1 MKNKWSGDVD
11 LGDGSVERLH
21 DDYMEQLSFIKN
33 IGLKYHRSD
42 DKITLDLSRVKHQLE
57 ESMTFLTNGLGA
69 AKKLYEDSLKRSN
82 AAEQT
87 LFALAWEID
96 GYEKLKESNSTMTG
110 TIEGLRKRVTGEE
123 QRGNLAKDLADF
135 RRDLQSYTKGLFGK
149 KREAASHLLVFMISD
164 ELRNFKPYA
173 IPVRVVAYR
182 SITDDKVQELKEE
195 LKDAMK
201 NIGMNFV
208 GR

>member
-33 IGLKYHRSD
+33 IGLKDHRSD

-82 AAEQT
+82 AEQT
-87 LFALAWEID
+87 LFALAW
-96 GYEKLKESNSTMTG
+96 
-110 TIEGLRKRVTGEE
+110 
-123 QRGNLAKDLADF
+123 
-135 RRDLQSYTKGLFGK
+135 
-149 KREAASHLLVFMISD
+149 
-164 ELRNFKPYA
+164 
-173 IPVRVVAYR
+173 
-182 SITDDKVQELKEE
+182 
-195 LKDAMK
+195 
-201 NIGMNFV
+201 
-208 GR
+208 